1 MDYWDSFTYKDTTLN
16 VILYFYQRIT
26 NELAIILQVSKQKN
40 IFRSFVAIQLYI
52 AVCLTF

>member
-52 AVCLTF
+52 AVCLIF